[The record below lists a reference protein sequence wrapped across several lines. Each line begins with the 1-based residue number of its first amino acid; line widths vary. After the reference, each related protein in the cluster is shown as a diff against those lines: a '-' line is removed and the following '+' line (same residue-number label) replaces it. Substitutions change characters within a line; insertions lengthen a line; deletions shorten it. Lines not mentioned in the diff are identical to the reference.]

1 MAESSLLASSLDI
14 PQPLPQS
21 SPAKMARFM
30 AEKDKDL
37 SMLRGNIVRGGTA
50 PFINSMGS
58 SVASASMN
66 LGVTFPKSKGDTHPF
81 LALLLHPTTSFT
93 YVHNM
98 LC

>member
-14 PQPLPQS
+14 PQPTLPQS

-50 PFINSMGS
+50 PFINNPGS

-66 LGVTFPKSKGDTHPF
+66 LGVTFPKSKGRWYD
-81 LALLLHPTTSFT
+81 
-93 YVHNM
+93 
-98 LC
+98 